1 MAPVAQSNQVDKR
14 ACGYGGSIPTGGT
27 ENIYNGLHHVCRG

>member
-27 ENIYNGLHHVCRG
+27 NRTCVKNLRH